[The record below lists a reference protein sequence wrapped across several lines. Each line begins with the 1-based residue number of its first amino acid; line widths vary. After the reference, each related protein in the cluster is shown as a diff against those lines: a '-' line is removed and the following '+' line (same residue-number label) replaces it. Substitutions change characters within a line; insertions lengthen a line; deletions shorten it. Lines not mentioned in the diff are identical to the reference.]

1 MMPFYGRAGSSPSA
15 SAPRPIA
22 APSEISLVV
31 RSLSDC
37 PDVPVGPE
45 GVHCRV
51 VVATHPVGKKKSRVG
66 VTREGLVY
74 ELFFTRLPQQG
85 FTASDVVELYLHRG
99 AFEPVL
105 ADEDVE
111 QDPDRWGSQSCCG
124 QECWQ
129 VVAQW
134 VWNLRLERG
143 HQLHPD
149 EVAHHRVCSCL
160 FVCPGEGGQS
170 PFPSTRI
177 WVTRGGFAQD
187 RWSLLWSRVCPPA
200 RWDPA
205 LPGRTDALGPRAT
218 RSQLMDV
225 CGWWMRPVSAVA
237 APALCVSH
245 VNGRVVPPK
254 SLARS
259 VCCSTLSW
267 SARPLSSGT
276 IGVADGIDAP
286 ASSSCAIRGEMCCTV
301 VTLRPALPCR
311 LQPFLAHNGRIIGSR
326 LLSGSHAMPGSLRQA
341 NLSLRSSGCQRPSLP
356 FSDSRRSS
364 ELSL

>member
-51 VVATHPVGKKKSRVG
+51 VVATHPVGKKKSRIG
-66 VTREGLVY
+66 VTREGIVY

-129 VVAQW
+129 AVAQW

-170 PFPSTRI
+170 
-177 WVTRGGFAQD
+177 
-187 RWSLLWSRVCPPA
+187 
-200 RWDPA
+200 
-205 LPGRTDALGPRAT
+205 
-218 RSQLMDV
+218 
-225 CGWWMRPVSAVA
+225 
-237 APALCVSH
+237 
-245 VNGRVVPPK
+245 
-254 SLARS
+254 
-259 VCCSTLSW
+259 
-267 SARPLSSGT
+267 
-276 IGVADGIDAP
+276 
-286 ASSSCAIRGEMCCTV
+286 
-301 VTLRPALPCR
+301 
-311 LQPFLAHNGRIIGSR
+311 
-326 LLSGSHAMPGSLRQA
+326 
-341 NLSLRSSGCQRPSLP
+341 
-356 FSDSRRSS
+356 
-364 ELSL
+364 